1 MPEEK
6 AEAIIT
12 EVHRQ
17 GHLGEHK
24 TWKAFNRK
32 YYIPQ
37 GKQRCREVVRTC
49 PECQLGKDYKA
60 RHVPKGHV
68 LNSPGPWETIS
79 IDIVGPLLVDGKSN
93 RYIVMMMDVYSKYLI
108 AIPVRNHRA
117 STVSRCLYE
126 SVVAYFGSPRSI
138 LSNWGAEFTGII
150 WESLTQM
157 LGAKIKLTSPYY
169 PQGNSVIERSHR
181 TLSNMLRTMLL
192 EKRGRDWSSLLPS
205 VMLYMN
211 SMIQE
216 KTGVSACEILLS
228 RNPNLPSDISFTPVT
243 SLSNDREGYVKQ
255 LKRDLKDIRQKLSC
269 VLGQNIDQS
278 VNPFAVGDKVII
290 AVLPHENANRLMAKW
305 KGPFTVTKVPNRFQI
320 EYLDDNVTRLTHISY
335 VKKYNERCQYTER
348 VEMPRQKRVSQRKPW
363 VRMAHL
369 RLIAG
374 RGHNRTRMVVPSMK
388 AIQDKWPV
396 HSGHIR
402 VQILG
407 EGEALPSDLQAVV
420 DAAGPD
426 SCMEGNVLVDLCT
439 QRSGQRGSGCNAPA
453 EAEELSGPMASP
465 PRPPTLPAAQVRQY
479 SWHHYA
485 KNDVSDKRREFV
497 GTNKRTNHGSP
508 FLSQQAPLVSRVHLM
523 KVVRKIGKKEWSK
536 GKHLTDIMFKNP
548 PLNGGKD
555 MTSLLLPSR
564 KVEEENTPYSVMCEY
579 NSSGISLF
587 DHEYQHV
594 NDKCT
599 LKLSK
604 VQEKEREEEFK
615 PSGSTNYDVM
625 NDAALNSD
633 ITRQDVNRPIA
644 RKRYVPKKQ
653 SLMHS
658 EGSFKSSLRACSRTF
673 TFIALLLAIVINV
686 SGGLFDIRLPER
698 KSTVGTSASLSLF
711 ESSIAISCRDS
722 LFRSILWESSAN
734 ILGINEGLCPCMM
747 AETIWN
753 NNKQL
758 IRRMEVLHNTKIRD
772 KGGYVY
778 SGCHGYAMRIMQSFA
793 RTFLVGKRLVA
804 YIFLF
809 ADFLASSVFYF
820 DAYTVNLE
828 SDDNFKVFYD
838 LIYLYIYNV
847 YRSWA
852 SCDWATYPEAILVK
866 TYILVYF
873 SSKVI
878 ILMIKSHDKYQSFIL
893 IGLAHAGK
901 AYSRIRSVSVHYRSH
916 WREWRPL
923 VTPWACCIKEG
934 IEP

>member
-1 MPEEK
+1 M
-6 AEAIIT
+6 
-12 EVHRQ
+12 
-17 GHLGEHK
+17 
-24 TWKAFNRK
+24 
-32 YYIPQ
+32 
-37 GKQRCREVVRTC
+37 
-49 PECQLGKDYKA
+49 
-60 RHVPKGHV
+60 
-68 LNSPGPWETIS
+68 
-79 IDIVGPLLVDGKSN
+79 DGKSN
-93 RYIVMMMDVYSKYLI
+93 RYIVKMMDVYSRYLI

-126 SVVAYFGSPRSI
+126 SVVAYFGAPRSI
-138 LSNWGAEFTGII
+138 LSDRGAEFTGMI

-169 PQGNSVIERSHR
+169 PQGNAVIERSHR

-216 KTGVSACEILLS
+216 KTGVSACEILLG

-255 LKRDLKDIRQKLSC
+255 LKRDLKDIRQKLSR

-290 AVLPHENANRLMAKW
+290 AVLPHENANKLMAKW
-305 KGPFTVTKVPNRFQI
+305 KGPFTVTKIPNRFQI

-348 VEMPRQKRVSQRKPW
+348 VEMPRQKRVSRLKPW
-363 VRMAHL
+363 VRMARL

-374 RGHNRTRMVVPSMK
+374 KGHNKIRMVVPSMK

-396 HSGHIR
+396 HSGRIR
-402 VQILG
+402 VKILG
-407 EGEALPSDLQAVV
+407 EEEALPSDLQAVV
-420 DAAGPD
+420 DAARPD
-426 SCMEGNVLVDLCT
+426 SYIEGNVLVDLCE
-439 QRSGQRGSGCNAPA
+439 QRSGQRGSGCDAPA
-453 EAEELSGPMASP
+453 EAEELPVPLASP

-508 FLSQQAPLVSRVHLM
+508 FLSQQKPLVSRVHLM
-523 KVVRKIGKKEWSK
+523 KVVRKIGKQERSR

-548 PLNGGKD
+548 PLSGGKD
-555 MTSLLLPSR
+555 VTSLLLPSR
-564 KVEEENTPYSVMCEY
+564 RVEGENTPYSVMCEY

-587 DHEYQHV
+587 DHEYPHI
-594 NDKCT
+594 NDKYT
-599 LKLSK
+599 LERSK

-615 PSGSTNYDVM
+615 LPGSTNYDVM
-625 NDAALNSD
+625 DDDALNGD
-633 ITRQDVNRPIA
+633 VTRPDVNRLIA
-644 RKRYVPKKQ
+644 RKRYVPKKR

-658 EGSFKSSLRACSRTF
+658 VGSFERSLRACSRTV

-686 SGGLFDIRLPER
+686 SGGLFNIRLPER
-698 KSTVGTSASLSLF
+698 KSTVGTSASLPLF
-711 ESSIAISCRDS
+711 ESSVANSCRDS
-722 LFRSILWESSAN
+722 LFHPILRESSAN
-734 ILGINEGLCPCMM
+734 IHGFNEGLWPCLMI
-747 AETIWN
+747 ETNWN
-753 NNKQL
+753 DDKQL
-758 IRRMEVLHNTKIRD
+758 IRCREVLHNTRIRD
-772 KGGYVY
+772 KGGYGHPGY
-778 SGCHGYAMRIMQSFA
+778 SHRHPGCHGYAMRIMQSLA
-793 RTFLVGKRLVA
+793 RTFLAGKRLVT

-809 ADFLASSVFYF
+809 ADFWASSVFYL

-828 SDDNFKVFYD
+828 LNDNFKVFYD
-838 LIYLYIYNV
+838 HIYLYIYDV
-847 YRSWA
+847 YHSWV
-852 SCDWATYPEAILVK
+852 SYDWATYPEAISVK
-866 TYILVYF
+866 TYTLVYF

-878 ILMIKSHDKYQSFIL
+878 LLMIKSHDKYQSYL
-893 IGLAHAGK
+893 NWVSPCRKGLFQNL
-901 AYSRIRSVSVHYRSH
+901 VSFS
-916 WREWRPL
+916 P
-923 VTPWACCIKEG
+923 
-934 IEP
+934 